1 MIETEA
7 IQYMEVITYL
17 QRTPHKSEVIRTFN
31 FISTLDVQSCAWA
44 VTSNHRERQESL
56 RAHGVYQ
63 LLLFG
68 FPNES
73 SSHDGLKPVFVLRN
87 EKFSEWKYNGTC
99 LKRNRGIIEHCLCWN
114 RVIWSSDDLYL
125 HVPLLKRHFLKL
137 KNFSGPC
144 VSVIGRFNCATLRH
158 LQVVN
163 LCVVHPYTL
172 RSLYWM
178 LLSAVCKMTYKVCW
192 KLTEHTLHYTSEIL
206 VLCYR

>member
-1 MIETEA
+1 VLHATRGGATGKTSSKKKLKFAPLQIVTYNLIETEA

-87 EKFSEWKYNGTC
+87 EKFSKWKYNGTC
-99 LKRNRGIIEHCLCWN
+99 LKRNRGIIEHCLC
-114 RVIWSSDDLYL
+114 
-125 HVPLLKRHFLKL
+125 
-137 KNFSGPC
+137 
-144 VSVIGRFNCATLRH
+144 
-158 LQVVN
+158 
-163 LCVVHPYTL
+163 
-172 RSLYWM
+172 
-178 LLSAVCKMTYKVCW
+178 
-192 KLTEHTLHYTSEIL
+192 
-206 VLCYR
+206 